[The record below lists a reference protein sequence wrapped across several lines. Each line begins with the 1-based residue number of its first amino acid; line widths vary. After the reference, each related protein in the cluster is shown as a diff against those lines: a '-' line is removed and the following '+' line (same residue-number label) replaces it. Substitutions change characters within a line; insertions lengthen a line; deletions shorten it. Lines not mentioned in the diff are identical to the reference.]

1 MSYTPMMQQYLDIK
15 ADHQDALLMF
25 RLGDFYELFFED
37 AKIASK
43 ALGITLTGREAG
55 GQERVPMC
63 GVPFHAG
70 ETYITRLIDHGF
82 SVAICEQTEDAKQS
96 KGLVRREVVRVV
108 TPGTALRDDGGNRF
122 LAAILQ
128 SETLWGLALL
138 DLGTGEVWCA
148 QANHPEVLSAWLLQQ
163 PIAELLVYEGGIEAI
178 EPWLPKN
185 EEGTL
190 KITRRKP
197 PRDRL
202 ANTTRILCTQYHVP
216 SLLPLDL
223 AELATAAESVAL
235 VIDYIQETQ
244 KQSFDHIR
252 LPKNLFKER
261 FVVVDTVAQRN
272 LELLETGRTR
282 QRRGSLLG
290 LLDKTK
296 TAMGGRRLRHWLER
310 PLHDVAMIDERLDAV
325 DVLASDLFLRYHVQG
340 TLDRVYDLE
349 RLVGRISFGTATPRD
364 LLAVAKSL
372 AVVPEIQLALAASQS
387 HLLATLVSG
396 LPDLS
401 ALAHQIDTVLV
412 EEPPLAA
419 NDGGVIRL
427 GVSRELDELRDARS
441 SAKEWLTRLEQT
453 EREQT
458 GIRSLKV
465 GFNKVFGY
473 FIEVSKAN
481 SHLVPAHYERKQ
493 TLSGAERYVVG
504 DLKVYEEKIFH
515 AEERA
520 VELELQL
527 FRELRE
533 RVLAQTAALQT
544 LADLLADIDALTSLG
559 QVSAEHQYTRPILTQ
574 ERGISIRQGR
584 HPVVEANHPGQFVP
598 NDVRLDDGQAFIL
611 ITGPNMAGKSTY
623 MRQTALIVLLAHI
636 GCFVPAEAAT
646 IGLVDR
652 IFTRIGASDDLGAGQ
667 STFMVEMVE
676 LAQILRQATT
686 RSLVL
691 LDEVGRGTS
700 TYDGLS
706 IAEAVMEALRQ
717 PDRSPLTLFATHYHE
732 LTEAA
737 DKLPGVANYSVLV
750 RETADSVAFLHS
762 VVDRPADRSYGI
774 QVARLAGIPNHVIK
788 RATQLLEL
796 REQAGKF
803 LAESVDGILSTAS
816 TLETTP
822 QVKKASPQPGA
833 ALELPL
839 FAFGTEKFIQRVAAM
854 NILQMTP
861 LEAMSVLNDLARDAK
876 EVLAWD
882 KSGS

>member
-15 ADHQDALLMF
+15 AQHQDALLMF

-37 AKIASK
+37 AKVASK
-43 ALGITLTGREAG
+43 ALEITLTGREAG
-55 GQERVPMC
+55 GEERVPMC
-63 GVPFHAG
+63 GVPFHAA
-70 ETYITRLIDHGF
+70 ETYITRLIDRGF
-82 SVAICEQTEDAKQS
+82 SVAICEQTEEAKPG

-108 TPGTALRDDGGNRF
+108 TPGTALRDEGGNRF
-122 LAAILQ
+122 LAAVLQ
-128 SETLWGLALL
+128 RETLWGLALL

-148 QANHPEVLSAWLLQQ
+148 QASHPEALSAWLVQQ
-163 PIAELLVYEGGIEAI
+163 PIAELLVYEGELEVI

-190 KITRRKP
+190 KITQRKP
-197 PRDRL
+197 PRDRV
-202 ANTTRILCTQYHVP
+202 ASTTRVLCTQYNVP
-216 SLLPLDL
+216 NLLPLDL
-223 AELATAAESVAL
+223 AELTSAAESVAL
-235 VIDYIQETQ
+235 VIEYIKDTQ

-296 TAMGGRRLRHWLER
+296 TAMGGRRLRQWLER
-310 PLHDVAMIDERLDAV
+310 PLYDVNLINERLDAV
-325 DVLASDLFLRYHVQG
+325 EALANDLFLRYHLQG

-372 AVVPEIQLALAASQS
+372 AVVPEIQLALTGSQS
-387 HLLATLVSG
+387 RLLAALARD

-401 ALAHQIDTVLV
+401 ALAEQIDGILV

-419 NDGGVIRL
+419 NDGGVIRR
-427 GVSRELDELRDARS
+427 GVSQELDELRDAKS

-481 SHLVPAHYERKQ
+481 SHLAPAHYERKQ
-493 TLSGAERYVVG
+493 TLSGAERYVVPE
-504 DLKVYEEKIFH
+504 LKVYEEKILH

-520 VELELQL
+520 AELELQL

-533 RVLAQTAALQT
+533 QVLAETGKLQT
-544 LADLLADIDALTSLG
+544 VADLLANIDALASLG
-559 QVSAEHQYTRPILTQ
+559 QVCAEQQYTRPILTE

-636 GCFVPAEAAT
+636 GCFVPAQAAT

-652 IFTRIGASDDLGAGQ
+652 VFTRIGASDDLGAGQ

-676 LAQILRQATT
+676 LAQILRQATS

-706 IAEAVMEALRQ
+706 IAEAVMEALRRPQ
-717 PDRSPLTLFATHYHE
+717 CAPLTLFATHYHE

-737 DKLPGVANYSVLV
+737 EKLPGVANYSVLV
-750 RETADSVAFLHS
+750 RETADSVAFLHA
-762 VVDRPADRSYGI
+762 VVDRPANRSYGI
-774 QVARLAGIPNHVIK
+774 QVARLAGIPNDVIV
-788 RATQLLEL
+788 RAAQLLEL
-796 REQAGKF
+796 REQSGKA
-803 LAESVDGILSTAS
+803 LAQSLDGILAAASTVEPPSIGNTAS
-816 TLETTP
+816 TPAGT
-822 QVKKASPQPGA
+822 AG
-833 ALELPL
+833 ELPL
-839 FAFGTEKFIQRVAAM
+839 FAFGTDTFMQRVAALD
-854 NILQMTP
+854 ILQMTP
-861 LEAMSVLNDLARDAK
+861 LHAMSVLNDLVRDAK
-876 EVLAWD
+876 EVVAWG
-882 KSGS
+882 KSGL